1 MSVEPFRRLSG
12 RRFVS
17 ITTRMLLSTP
27 RSWRFERILDLNEW
41 GGKDEIAL
49 RGRDKIE
56 KRVLPGTFDEAGW
69 VMKLFHR

>member
-1 MSVEPFRRLSG
+1 ML
-12 RRFVS
+12 FVDA
-17 ITTRMLLSTP
+17 TQLEVRKDP
-27 RSWRFERILDLNEW
+27 VRGLDLNEW